1 MAPKKQPDP
10 TNRELLNEIQSVK
23 GMVANQGKTLLK
35 HGNDIS
41 ALQKVN
47 EQKDIADKAAKQAVA
62 EYKAQE
68 AEAAKKLPDNTW
80 LTKELLSVVIKLIA
94 VVAALIAL
102 WKVGAAG
109 K

>member
-1 MAPKKQPDP
+1 MAPKKPKTI
-10 TNRELLNEIQSVK
+10 TNQDLLNEVQSVK
-23 GMVANQGKTLLK
+23 GMVANQGKILK
-35 HGNDIS
+35 QHGNDIT
-41 ALQKVN
+41 ALQKIN
-47 EQKDIADKAAKQAVA
+47 EDKNIADRAAKKAVA

-80 LTKELLSVVIKLIA
+80 LTKELLSVIIKLIA

>member
-1 MAPKKQPDP
+1 MTPKQSKTP
-10 TNRELLNEIQSVK
+10 TNRDLLNEIQSVK
-23 GMVANQGKTLLK
+23 GMVANQGKILK
-35 HGNDIS
+35 EHTTDIQ

-62 EYKAQE
+62 EYKNQE

-80 LTKELLSVVIKLIA
+80 LTKELLNVIIKLVA

-102 WKVGAAG
+102 WKVGASP